1 MKKKVVMGATLLISL
16 ALAGV
21 VSANP
26 ASWPDLDQIRP
37 DKVRVINAD
46 LEKVVAQPVN
56 IKVTDYKPTGYAKRE
71 LNRRTVE
78 SRIKDGAVFRVID
91 HNPRSYTKRELGGHM
106 VESWIKGGVAYTAVD
121 GVTTKSSVIN
131 ADLEKVVAQPVN
143 IKVTDYKP
151 TGYAKRELNRR
162 TVESRIKD
170 GAVFRVIDHNPMSY
184 TKRELGGHTVESWIK
199 DGVAYTVLDRSAVK
213 E

>member
-26 ASWPDLDQIRP
+26 ASLPDLDQIRP
-37 DKVRVINAD
+37 DKVSVINAD
-46 LEKVVAQPVN
+46 LEKIVAQSVN
-56 IKVTDYKPTGYAKRE
+56 IKVIDHKPTGYAKRE
-71 LNRRTVE
+71 LSSRTVE

-91 HNPRSYTKRELGGHM
+91 HNPTSY
-106 VESWIKGGVAYTAVD
+106 S
-121 GVTTKSSVIN
+121 
-131 ADLEKVVAQPVN
+131 
-143 IKVTDYKP
+143 
-151 TGYAKRELNRR
+151 
-162 TVESRIKD
+162 
-170 GAVFRVIDHNPMSY
+170 
-184 TKRELGGHTVESWIK
+184 KRELGGHTVESWIK